1 VAAALTALS
10 AMLVLTSLA
19 GASLS
24 PTTAFFEL
32 LPGTGATETGKQV
45 TLAAQPAAA
54 DVEIAI
60 DTTGSMSASIA
71 QAKADALAIVSGVQ
85 GVVPNTQFAVVQFK
99 DNFDTPEYRV
109 EQAMTA
115 TAANVQ
121 AAINGLSAGGGG
133 DSPEAYN
140 LVFHNSYT
148 PSTGGDIGWRSGTRK
163 FVIVLG
169 DAAPHGAGSAGVPGC
184 TDTSADPHGLNTATE
199 LAGMKTAQRTLFMIL
214 QTSTAQTTLACYQGL
229 AAGAYTGGQGVNNGT
244 DLAAQI
250 VALIQAAGGTVG
262 DVHLEVAS
270 ASPSPADASWI
281 TLPAALGP
289 VAAPGTYTFGS
300 IGINVPLGTPSG
312 TYTFDLVALADG
324 SDAGHQTITVQVQP
338 EGSGAFVIGNGN
350 AAIGTSVTFW
360 GAQWAKLNSLSGGS
374 APASF
379 KGFAINPPSVTCGDT
394 WTTDPGNSAPP
405 PLGPLPPTINVIVSS
420 KITKSGAVIS
430 GNVVKIVTVATNP
443 GYENN
448 PGHAGTGK
456 VVATICSS

>member
-1 VAAALTALS
+1 LAAALTALS

-19 GASLS
+19 SATLS

-32 LPGTGATETGKQV
+32 LPGTGTSETGKQV

-60 DTTGSMSASIA
+60 DTTGSMGASIA
-71 QAKADALAIVSGVQ
+71 QAKTDALAIVAGVQ
-85 GVVPNTQFAVVQFK
+85 GVVPDTQFAVVQFK
-99 DNFDTPEYRV
+99 DSFDTPEYQV
-109 EQAMTA
+109 AQSMTA
-115 TAANVQ
+115 SATDVQ
-121 AAINGLSAGGGG
+121 TAINGLSASGGG

-148 PSTGGDIGWRSGTRK
+148 PSTGGDLGWRSGTRK

-169 DAAPHGAGSAGVPGC
+169 DAAPHGAGTAGVPGC
-184 TDTSADPHGLNTATE
+184 TDTSVDPHGFNTATE
-199 LAGMKTAQRTLFMIL
+199 LAGMNTAQRTLFMIL

-229 AAGAYTGGQGVNNGT
+229 AAGAYSGGQGVNSGT

-262 DVHLEVAS
+262 NVHLEVAS
-270 ASPSPADASWI
+270 AGPSPADASWI

-300 IGINVPLGTPSG
+300 IGIDVPVGTPSG

-324 SDAGHQTITVQVQP
+324 ADAGHQTITVQVQP
-338 EGSGAFVIGNGN
+338 EGSGAFVIGNRN
-350 AAIGTSVTFW
+350 AAVGTNVTFW
-360 GAQWAKLNSLSGGS
+360 GAQWSKLNSLSGGS

-379 KGFAINPPSVTCGDT
+379 KGFAINPASVTCGDT

-420 KITKSGAVIS
+420 GIVKSGSVIS
-430 GNVVKIVTVATNP
+430 GNVVKIVTVSTNP

-448 PGHAGTGK
+448 VGHAGTGT